1 MELVF
6 APARAVRGT
15 VRVPGD
21 KSVTHRAYLL
31 AMVAAGTSRIRGANP
46 GADCAATLA
55 AVATLGARVTR
66 VDADTVAI
74 EGHPDTLAA
83 PGGSLDL
90 GNSGTGMR
98 LLAGLLAGRNVA
110 VTLVGD
116 TSLSGR
122 PMGRIV
128 EPLRALGARVTATG
142 PRATPPLVIAA
153 VDGLV
158 AVDWHSPV
166 ASAQVKS
173 AVLLAGLAA
182 RGTTTMREPAPSRD
196 HTERLLP
203 AFGIACARPD
213 ALTSSVTG
221 PVVPHAAHVDVPGD
235 FSAACFWLVA
245 ATIAGEGEL
254 RLEAVGVNPTRT
266 GALAVLRRMGA
277 DIELLRPRTVGDE
290 PVADL
295 VVRPAA
301 LIATDIEPEE
311 IPALLDELP
320 ALAIAQAVA
329 RGRSTVR
336 GASELRVKE
345 SDRIT
350 HVVNGLRA
358 IGGVADEA
366 PDGWSVTG
374 GSLTGGAV
382 DAAGDH
388 RLAMAFGVASLAAAG
403 AVRVTG
409 GAMIDTSYPGFYH
422 AFKDRVLAR

>member
-1 MELVF
+1 VGLLF
-6 APARAVRGT
+6 LPARAVRGT
-15 VRVPGD
+15 IRVPGD

-31 AMVAAGTSRIRGANP
+31 AAVADGVSRIRGANP

-55 AVATLGARVTR
+55 AVEALGARVTR
-66 VDADTVAI
+66 GTDGISITGRPDAL
-74 EGHPDTLAA
+74 ESPPL
-83 PGGSLDL
+83 PLDL
-90 GNSGTGMR
+90 ANSGTGMR
-98 LLAGLLAGRNVA
+98 LLAGLVAGRNVA

-116 TSLSGR
+116 ASLSAR

-128 EPLRALGARVTATG
+128 EPLLALGARITATG
-142 PRATPPLVIAA
+142 PRATPPLVIAP

-158 AVDWHSPV
+158 GTTWRPQV

-182 RGTTTMREPAPSRD
+182 RGVTRVIEPAPSRD

-203 AFGIACARPD
+203 AFGVACARPD
-213 ALTSSVTG
+213 ALTAEVHG
-221 PVVPHAAHVDVPGD
+221 PVVPQGAEVDVPGD

-245 ATIAGEGEL
+245 GSIAGEGEL
-254 RLEAVGVNPTRT
+254 VLEGVGMNPTRT
-266 GALAVLRRMGA
+266 GALTVLRRMGA
-277 DIELLRPRTVGDE
+277 AIEVQEPRTVGDE

-301 LIATDIEPEE
+301 LTASDIDAAE
-311 IPALLDELP
+311 IPALIDELP

-336 GASELRVKE
+336 GAGELRVKE

-358 IGGVADEA
+358 LGGTAEET
-366 PDGWSVTG
+366 PDGWSITG
-374 GSLTGGAV
+374 GGLTGGAV
-382 DAAGDH
+382 DAVGDH
-388 RLAMAFGVASLAAAG
+388 RLAMAFGVASLVATEAIQVA
-403 AVRVTG
+403 G

-422 AFKDRVLAR
+422 AFKDRVQAR